1 MSVRALIFCHPN
13 CVMTENRS
21 YLFIS
26 STCATQSSLARS
38 AHPLKNLKFKLSFL
52 IILFLP
58 DENLIVGRDMFDP
71 LFLDFRILLKPII
84 KACVIKEQSKAIVA
98 ILNLRNISLWLFL
111 TLLYSLHTQT
121 KVISKSLSGPDNLRW
136 DLFICKSARLMGFL
150 QGMQK
155 EAATLKVLFWWQW
168 LNTFQFDSKLKRI
181 RLDDDF
187 DIVPDYSHSICGL
200 WIEVVARRTKC
211 AS

>member
-1 MSVRALIFCHPN
+1 MSVRALIFCQPN

-71 LFLDFRILLKPII
+71 LFLDFRIILKPII
-84 KACVIKEQSKAIVA
+84 KACVIKELPFWIWEICRFDFFWHCS
-98 ILNLRNISLWLFL
+98 ILCIHRPKSYRNLWVVQITCVGIYSFAKVPAWWDFCKVCRRRRLLW
-111 TLLYSLHTQT
+111 
-121 KVISKSLSGPDNLRW
+121 KSFFDGNDSIHSNSIQNW
-136 DLFICKSARLMGFL
+136 
-150 QGMQK
+150 K
-155 EAATLKVLFWWQW
+155 E
-168 LNTFQFDSKLKRI
+168 
-181 RLDDDF
+181 LD
-187 DIVPDYSHSICGL
+187 
-200 WIEVVARRTKC
+200 
-211 AS
+211 